1 MNYITTLPIGH
12 LIIIAV
18 VFMAI
23 AGMIIMVFTPEIS
36 RIAKTRLM
44 QDNKNNDNSSK
55 LDAIK
60 ELLETKI
67 THLEK
72 RQDKVESALEGLV
85 DKIDEGFRSV
95 HKRLDD
101 HLESHGSL
109 FTKQAW
115 NGSERRGGGSR

>member
-1 MNYITTLPIGH
+1 MDYITNLPLGH
-12 LIIIAV
+12 MIIIALV
-18 VFMAI
+18 VVAL
-23 AGMIIMVFTPEIS
+23 AGMIILVFTPEIS
-36 RIAKTRLM
+36 RIAKARLI
-44 QDNKNNDNSSK
+44 NDKKGNDSEK

-101 HLESHGSL
+101 HLESHGTL

-115 NGSERRGGGSR
+115 NGQDRRRGNL